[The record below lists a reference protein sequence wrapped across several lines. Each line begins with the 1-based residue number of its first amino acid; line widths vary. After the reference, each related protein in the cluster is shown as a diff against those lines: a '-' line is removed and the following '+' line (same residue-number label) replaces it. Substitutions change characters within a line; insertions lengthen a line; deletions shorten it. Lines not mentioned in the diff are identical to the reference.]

1 MHFFVEYCYYKN
13 EMRCFMKEF
22 EHVLANFLITPTHTS
37 IEQSKIRYGVEVI
50 ISEMQKLLIIYGVA
64 IFLNCL
70 LEAFVTHIS
79 FYILRQV
86 CFGFHF
92 ENKATCIIWSIVLFP
107 ILSKISTY
115 VRLDNLHL
123 LIILGGSSLILLGIA
138 PRGTAKHAVIND
150 AHKQYLKKKI
160 IKRIVILFI
169 IALFIPPYFQKLIT
183 LGIIIELCL
192 VILQIFKQPK
202 ELNTI
207 EFS

>member
-1 MHFFVEYCYYKN
+1 
-13 EMRCFMKEF
+13 MKTL
-22 EHVLANFLITPTHTS
+22 EHALMKSLITPTYSS
-37 IEQSKIRYGVEVI
+37 IEQSKIRYGVQVV
-50 ISEMQKLLIIYGVA
+50 ISEIQKLLIVYGIA

-86 CFGFHF
+86 CLGFHF

-115 VRLDNLHL
+115 TKLDSLNL
-123 LIILGGSSLILLGIA
+123 LIILGGSSLILLGLA

-192 VILQIFKQPK
+192 VILQIFKQSK